1 MTGGTL
7 APVELSAELADCPVA
22 FGDDVVGVD
31 RLQVHLAGLDEV
43 GVAEI
48 GVRLERLL
56 QRDADGVLDEA
67 RLEVGMLDHE
77 QLVGPLEQLVDR
89 RAHRALDDVDEVLGV
104 DRLLRPDVEGAPA
117 ALVVGRERD
126 ELEDTVDV
134 QLLEAGLEQ
143 PLGSLAADEALC
155 ARAGVDPGCL
165 DADDAAGALGRGAG
179 DPDQRDHLLGAHA
192 GDRGL
197 ALDRVQRGH
206 LDLGAQGALA
216 ADDGARDVL
225 GELLDE
231 QRLADHE
238 LVDRLLEQ
246 LREARHV
253 DAALRGV
260 EVDRAG
266 DLGGDE
272 LLVRPAAEAD
282 RLAHAPDAGPGQAE
296 LHLGDGGLEVGAVG
310 AVCAPFMLQTYQ
322 GGYVPEE
329 PGFAKLVSL
338 ACHDLRTP
346 LATIFGFART
356 LTRSEG
362 LDPTFVGYSEMIE
375 AASDQLGELIDELS
389 LAARIESGRYDPK
402 LERVSTDDLAAAA
415 VERLG
420 DDRVAVSGQ
429 GEDVLVD
436 PETAK
441 RSVSALVQ
449 CALRHG
455 GLEQVEVVVA
465 GPELRVSPITASS
478 APVVLGRDL
487 RDLGAAVAVVHVERL
502 GGSVSVDGDT
512 LTVRLP

>member
-1 MTGGTL
+1 
-7 APVELSAELADCPVA
+7 
-22 FGDDVVGVD
+22 
-31 RLQVHLAGLDEV
+31 
-43 GVAEI
+43 
-48 GVRLERLL
+48 
-56 QRDADGVLDEA
+56 
-67 RLEVGMLDHE
+67 
-77 QLVGPLEQLVDR
+77 
-89 RAHRALDDVDEVLGV
+89 
-104 DRLLRPDVEGAPA
+104 
-117 ALVVGRERD
+117 
-126 ELEDTVDV
+126 
-134 QLLEAGLEQ
+134 
-143 PLGSLAADEALC
+143 
-155 ARAGVDPGCL
+155 
-165 DADDAAGALGRGAG
+165 
-179 DPDQRDHLLGAHA
+179 
-192 GDRGL
+192 
-197 ALDRVQRGH
+197 
-206 LDLGAQGALA
+206 
-216 ADDGARDVL
+216 
-225 GELLDE
+225 
-231 QRLADHE
+231 
-238 LVDRLLEQ
+238 
-246 LREARHV
+246 
-253 DAALRGV
+253 
-260 EVDRAG
+260 
-266 DLGGDE
+266 
-272 LLVRPAAEAD
+272 
-282 RLAHAPDAGPGQAE
+282 
-296 LHLGDGGLEVGAVG
+296 
-310 AVCAPFMLQTYQ
+310 MLQTYQ
-322 GGYVPEE
+322 GRYVPEE
-329 PGFAKLVSL
+329 PGFAQLVSL

-429 GEDVLVD
+429 GADVLVD

-455 GLEQVEVVVA
+455 GLEQIEVVVA